1 MSSLPILAQMVAASM
16 LATAAP
22 VTGSAVLAV
31 PADAPTAPVLEAAA
45 ATQIKQHPGH
55 YHEGEFGK
63 KYLKVEEDIRCNCGC
78 GLDVHRCQYQMQCG
92 TSPEWSQRIKRE
104 LEAGKTPEAV
114 EAGFV
119 ADFGPTVLVSPP
131 AEGFNLVGYLLPSI
145 AIITAGIFVGLVIRG
160 GARDKEEVA
169 PVTDLSDEDRARLDE
184 AMKRLEEEESPDW

>member
-1 MSSLPILAQMVAASM
+1 MTSLPILAQMVAASM
-16 LATAAP
+16 LATSAP
-22 VTGSAVLAV
+22 VTTPAVLAV
-31 PADAPTAPVLEAAA
+31 PAGAPTAPALAAA
-45 ATQIKQHPGH
+45 AQIKQHPGH
-55 YHEGEFGK
+55 YHEGAFGE

-160 GARDKEEVA
+160 GARQKEELA
-169 PVTDLSDEDRARLDE
+169 PVTDLTDAEQARLDE
-184 AMKRLEEEESPDW
+184 AMKRLEESESPDW